1 MSVELDEHREYLADA
16 QRVNAFARA
25 IAAVVKPGSVV
36 VDLGCGSGILGLLAC
51 RAGAARVYAIDGGGM
66 AEVAEAIA
74 AANGYADRVTIVR
87 GHSQHVSLPER
98 ADVVVGD
105 QMGGFGFE
113 AGIIEYFA
121 DARRRFLKPDGRFVP
136 RRLSLWVAPIERQ
149 DVRNDAAF
157 WSTRP
162 AGFDMSP
169 AQTIASNSGYPRRV
183 EATDLLAPGCRAATL
198 VLGDDNACFGFTV
211 DITIQ
216 RSGAM
221 HGVAGWFTADMADT
235 VGMTNAPGDPQ
246 RINRRNAIFP
256 IAQPVAVA
264 PGELVRVQMQI
275 RPADLMVKWV
285 IEHRQ
290 NRFEHST
297 FNGMLLSSA
306 VLRRTRPQFRPRL
319 SERGRARKLVLDL
332 ADGRTSVA
340 DIERSLFSAYPQLFA
355 DPADAGRF
363 VAEVVTRY
371 AE

>member
-1 MSVELDEHREYLADA
+1 MSLELDEHREYLIDA
-16 QRVNAFARA
+16 HRVDAFARG
-25 IAAVVKPGSVV
+25 IAAVVKPGDVV
-36 VDLGCGSGILGLLAC
+36 VDLGCGTGILGLLAC
-51 RAGAARVYAIDGGGM
+51 RAGAARVYAIDGSGM
-66 AEVAEAIA
+66 AAVADAIGS
-74 AANGYADRVTIVR
+74 ANGYADRITVVR
-87 GHSQHVSLPER
+87 GHSLHVSLPER

-105 QMGGFGFE
+105 QTGGFGFE
-113 AGIIEYFA
+113 AGIIEYFG

-183 EATDLLAPGCRAATL
+183 EAADLLATGCRAATL
-198 VLGDDNACFGFTV
+198 ELGDENACFSFTA
-211 DITIQ
+211 DMTIQ
-216 RSGAM
+216 RSGVM
-221 HGVAGWFTADMADT
+221 HGIAGWFTAEMADT
-235 VGMTNAPGDPQ
+235 IGMTNAPGDPQ

-264 PGELVRVQMQI
+264 PGESVRVQMQI
-275 RPADLMVKWV
+275 RPVDLMVKWV
-285 IEHRQ
+285 IEHQ
-290 NRFEHST
+290 QDRFEHST
-297 FNGMLLSSA
+297 FNGMLLSPA
-306 VLRRTRPQFRPRL
+306 VLRRTRPEFIPRL

-332 ADGRTSVA
+332 ADGCTRVA
-340 DIERSLFSAYPQLFA
+340 DIERCVLDAYPQLFA
-355 DPADAGRF
+355 APADAGRF